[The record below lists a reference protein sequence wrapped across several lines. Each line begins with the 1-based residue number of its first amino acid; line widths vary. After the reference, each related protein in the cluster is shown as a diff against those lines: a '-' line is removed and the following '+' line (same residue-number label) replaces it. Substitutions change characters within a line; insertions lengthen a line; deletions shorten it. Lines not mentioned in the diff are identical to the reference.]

1 MEGKSAELRRKA
13 EHCRRLA
20 IWMDERTKA
29 ALLAMAEEC
38 EAEASREEQINPR
51 MPEQ

>member
-38 EAEASREEQINPR
+38 EAEANREEQINPR

>member
-1 MEGKSAELRRKA
+1 
-13 EHCRRLA
+13 
-20 IWMDERTKA
+20 MDERTKA

-38 EAEASREEQINPR
+38 EAEANREEQINPR